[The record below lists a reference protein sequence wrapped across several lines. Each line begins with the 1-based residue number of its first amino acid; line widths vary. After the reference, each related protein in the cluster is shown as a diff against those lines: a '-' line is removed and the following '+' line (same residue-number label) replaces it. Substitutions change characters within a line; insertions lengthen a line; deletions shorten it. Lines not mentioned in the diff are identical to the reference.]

1 MDALKALMKDFDP
14 AALMPDLGIFLGK
27 LEGCIRLVVMLAPL
41 VLLGLGLLYLLA
53 APKEANYKLG
63 YRFFWGMS
71 SVESWRF
78 TQRLAGGLW
87 TVLGLILTIVMS
99 SLTGKFQGMDLAA
112 VTQLAVKY
120 LLWELGCVVVSMLII
135 NLTVVV
141 FFDFKGNYRPF
152 ALNLLAK
159 LLPKPRPRKT
169 R

>member
-1 MDALKALMKDFDP
+1 MDALKALLKDFDP
-14 AALMPDLGIFLGK
+14 AALMPDLGTFLGK
-27 LEGCIRLVVMLAPL
+27 LEGGIRLAVMLAPL
-41 VLLGLGLLYLLA
+41 VILGLGLLYLLA

-63 YRFFWGMS
+63 YRCFWGMS

-87 TVLGLILTIVMS
+87 TVLGLILAIVMH

-152 ALNLLAK
+152 ALK
-159 LLPKPRPRKT
+159 LMPKPRPRKT
-169 R
+169 RKPR

>member
-1 MDALKALMKDFDP
+1 M
-14 AALMPDLGIFLGK
+14 
-27 LEGCIRLVVMLAPL
+27 
-41 VLLGLGLLYLLA
+41 
-53 APKEANYKLG
+53 
-63 YRFFWGMS
+63 
-71 SVESWRF
+71 ESWRF

-87 TVLGLILTIVMS
+87 TVLGLILAIVMS

-152 ALNLLAK
+152 AQEFLSNILSK
-159 LLPKPRPRKT
+159 RRPRKNK
-169 R
+169 

>member
-1 MDALKALMKDFDP
+1 MDALKALLKDFDP
-14 AALMPDLGIFLGK
+14 AALMPDLGTFLGK
-27 LEGCIRLVVMLAPL
+27 LEGGIRLAVMLAPL
-41 VLLGLGLLYLLA
+41 VILGLGLLYLLA

-63 YRFFWGMS
+63 YRCFWGMS

-87 TVLGLILTIVMS
+87 TVLGLILAIVMS

-169 R
+169 K

>member
-14 AALMPDLGIFLGK
+14 AALMPDLGTFLGK
-27 LEGCIRLVVMLAPL
+27 LEGGIRLAVMLAPL
-41 VLLGLGLLYLLA
+41 VILGLGLLYLLA

-63 YRFFWGMS
+63 YRCFWGMS

-87 TVLGLILTIVMS
+87 TVLGLILAIVMS

-152 ALNLLAK
+152 AQEFLSNI
-159 LLPKPRPRKT
+159 LPKRRPRKNK
-169 R
+169 